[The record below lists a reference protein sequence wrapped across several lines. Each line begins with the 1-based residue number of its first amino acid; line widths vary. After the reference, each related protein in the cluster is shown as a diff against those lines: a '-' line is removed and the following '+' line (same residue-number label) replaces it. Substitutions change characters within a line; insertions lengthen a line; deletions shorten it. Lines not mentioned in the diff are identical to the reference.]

1 MHLFIICHALLWQW
15 FFTVKVT
22 GVATEKPTSTNTDQ
36 SVLHIE
42 FVTTGFFGFNSHEP
56 VSLGYNA
63 TAITTGL
70 PRLRALY
77 HQVISLT
84 YNAPA
89 IITGVQRL
97 RDLYPQHWW
106 TSTFLTD
113 PHSRTCPLMLANVYF
128 MLSQWYYS
136 RENTGRLSIIVTP
149 GSKKGAF
156 HSSASE
162 PAIRNRQLSPTWLST
177 TPFASPNVVFCSLL
191 NNLNWRT
198 VVASLD
204 TDSDAHI
211 AYYTYAFNRVVG
223 KLTECSVKFSASS
236 LAYSDGLL
244 VSKLLGEFHQK
255 TRVFLY
261 FGLPSGL
268 RILLIA
274 AVARNMTNGDY
285 VYLAVVPW
293 SSSSFGYFTWQSY
306 QDDDEKV
313 KEAYR
318 SVLLLSLV
326 DETQYGSPSIRNLAQ
341 KWANISQCEYNNTE
355 PPNYLPIP
363 LMTATQT
370 AVEMAGIAAMEAL
383 ARSTGLSNGDNGQM
397 LADSIRNR
405 TYPNLQTGLWR
416 MSGGGEML
424 HIVQLASFD
433 WQEGQLKVFMKGT
446 EIDCTDIYIWERTS
460 TTSESIWHGGS
471 ALPPA
476 LPLCGLDGDACSS
489 GRPWVVLATGSSS
502 AVLVTL
508 AGTIS
513 LFVQMTIIRQRRRLW
528 WILELQSF
536 IPGTAKEIS
545 IYGFQY

>member
-1 MHLFIICHALLWQW
+1 M
-15 FFTVKVT
+15 KVT
-22 GVATEKPTSTNTDQ
+22 GVATEKPSSTNTDK
-36 SVLHIE
+36 SILHVE
-42 FVTTGFFGFNSHEP
+42 FVTTGFFGFDSHEI
-56 VSLGYNA
+56 VSLSYNA
-63 TAITTGL
+63 PAITTGL
-70 PRLRALY
+70 
-77 HQVISLT
+77 
-84 YNAPA
+84 
-89 IITGVQRL
+89 QRL
-97 RDLYPQHWW
+97 RGLYPDHRW

-113 PHSRTCPLMLANVYF
+113 PHSLTCPLISANVYF
-128 MLSQWYYS
+128 IISQWYYS
-136 RENTGRLSIIVTP
+136 RRNTSRLTIIITP
-149 GSKKGAF
+149 ACTEGNALNEFAGA
-156 HSSASE
+156 HNVLLITSSASD
-162 PAIRNRQLSPTWLST
+162 PAIRNRQRSPTWLST
-177 TPFASPNVVFCSLL
+177 TPFASPNAVFCSLL
-191 NNLNWRT
+191 NNLNWTT

-204 TDSDAHI
+204 TGSQTQT
-211 AYYTYAFNRVVG
+211 AYYIYAFTRATA
-223 KLTECSVKFSASS
+223 KLTECGIQFTASS
-236 LAYSDGLL
+236 LAYSDEQSVSRLL
-244 VSKLLGEFHQK
+244 REFHQRS
-255 TRVFLY
+255 RVFLY

-274 AVARNMTNGDY
+274 AAGRNMTNGDH

-293 SSSSFGYFTWQSY
+293 CSSYFGYFTWQSY

-363 LMTATQT
+363 VMTATQA
-370 AVEMAGIAAMEAL
+370 AVEMAGIAAVEAL
-383 ARSTGLSNGDNGQM
+383 GRSAVLSPGDNGQF

-416 MSGGGEML
+416 MSGGGVVL

-446 EIDCTDIYIWERTS
+446 EIDRNDIYIWERTS

-476 LPLCGLDGDACSS
+476 LPLCGLDGDACYS
-489 GRPWVVLATGSSS
+489 GRPWMVPAFGSSS
-502 AVLVTL
+502 AVLVAF

-513 LFVQMTIIRQRRRLW
+513 LFVRMTIIRHRGRLW
-528 WILELQSF
+528 WILEPQSL
-536 IPGTAKEIS
+536 IPETAAKDTWS
-545 IYGFQY
+545 CYGIWA